1 MHVYFINLN
10 HKHVHVQFIIRHLGY
25 AYKVYPFNSNN
36 FSDIFIV
43 SQKYCLNCKVRIHY
57 TRITEKSKIHNISDY
72 KVVPHQPILV
82 VTHSMHSTIIRNGMF
97 IPKWDVYTQN

>member
-43 SQKYCLNCKVRIHY
+43 NQKYNLNCNCTYI
-57 TRITEKSKIHNISDY
+57 RITEKLKIHNISDY
-72 KVVPHQPILV
+72 KVVPHQPIIV
-82 VTHSMHSTIIRNGMF
+82 VMNSMHSTIIRNGMF
-97 IPKWDVYTQN
+97 IPKIELC